1 MSLFQFLRAS
11 QGTWKALAA
20 HSPLPKV
27 NIVIGNEA
35 GDADSMISAITY
47 AYFRQASSAVGA
59 GEVEV
64 MHVPFISCKRAD
76 FNLRREASHL
86 LDLAR
91 ESECGAGADAALDSE
106 LLFLDDLDMHTV
118 HTLARQSKL
127 QISLVD
133 HNKLTGQLAMSS
145 GLDECVCDIID
156 HHRDMNAHPVRDRI
170 MSSDMAR
177 VCKNNSLSLQHV
189 SGGNRLISFDES
201 IGRGVGS
208 TCTLVAQLMLQ
219 WKKRTTTAPAAPA
232 IAAVAQGPW
241 VRGTVETASSSSFSS
256 VRLASEE
263 PEADRLVFDRSPS
276 AVLNEVS
283 AALLSGV
290 ILLDTINLDPAAG
303 KTTQLDVETVRQL
316 ADIVEFRTRKTFDG
330 GYVIINI

>member
-156 HHRDMNAHPVRDRI
+156 HHRDMNAHPVRDRFVFGYG
-170 MSSDMAR
+170 S
-177 VCKNNSLSLQHV
+177 
-189 SGGNRLISFDES
+189 RL
-201 IGRGVGS
+201 
-208 TCTLVAQLMLQ
+208 
-219 WKKRTTTAPAAPA
+219 
-232 IAAVAQGPW
+232 
-241 VRGTVETASSSSFSS
+241 
-256 VRLASEE
+256 
-263 PEADRLVFDRSPS
+263 
-276 AVLNEVS
+276 
-283 AALLSGV
+283 
-290 ILLDTINLDPAAG
+290 
-303 KTTQLDVETVRQL
+303 
-316 ADIVEFRTRKTFDG
+316 
-330 GYVIINI
+330 